1 LKLGLRFGSVL
12 WLVLDLRLGKELV
25 LGLFRL
31 TVRVMLL
38 LGLDLWFGLCL
49 GLVKSLGLG

>member
-1 LKLGLRFGSVL
+1 MKLGLRFGSVL